1 MRSFYALAL
10 LAVLIAAS
18 PAGSKE
24 IGGPTVILQEGRLS
38 VSAVNAPLDQILA
51 EISRLSG
58 IRISVDGQVA
68 PGETITVAF
77 DALPLDEGLGRLLR
91 GKNYVLVYSPSGLA
105 EMGVYAEGSADS
117 RPVAAA
123 VPRPSTRA
131 RARARGD
138 RPQKAPE
145 TAPAELARAQAEAL
159 EHRDPR
165 KRIAALDKL
174 ALARDRALGL
184 ETGLKVLASEGEPK
198 VLEAAMDLLIRIR
211 EPVALDPILKMAA
224 HPDPAL
230 RRRALVLL
238 DKNGKGD
245 PRVTDALTTL
255 AGNDQDQTIRE
266 AAGLLLKGPRTR

>member
-1 MRSFYALAL
+1 MRSYCALAL

-24 IGGPTVILQEGRLS
+24 VGGPTVILQEGRLS
-38 VSAVNAPLDQILA
+38 VSAVNAPLNQILA

-58 IRISVDGQVA
+58 IRISLDGQIA
-68 PGETITVAF
+68 PGETVTVAF

-117 RPVAAA
+117 RPVAPAG
-123 VPRPSTRA
+123 PLRSPKA
-131 RARARGD
+131 RARAKGD
-138 RPQKAPE
+138 RPQKVGE
-145 TAPAELARAQAEAL
+145 KDPAELARAQTEAL
-159 EHRDPR
+159 EHRDPL

-174 ALARDRALGL
+174 ALARDKALSL
-184 ETGLKVLASEGEPK
+184 ETGLKVLASESEPR
-198 VLEAAMDLLIRIR
+198 VLEAAMDLLIRSR

-238 DKNGKGD
+238 DRNKGD
-245 PRVTDALTTL
+245 PRVRDLLTTL
-255 AGNDQDQTIRE
+255 AGEDQDRTIRE
-266 AAGLLLKGPRTR
+266 TAGLLLKGPRTR